1 MARRG
6 LARALVAAM
15 ALLAAA
21 PAASAAPHPGY
32 RVPLGNPFVTTP
44 GALAEIYVLGM
55 RNPYRWSFD
64 GPTGDMYVADV
75 GGDQREEV
83 TYLPRAK
90 IAGANLG
97 WSCLE
102 GTAKQKGCRVFDYV
116 PPTFE
121 YASSP
126 DVVIGGYVVHDPGMP
141 SFIGRYLYGRYDS
154 GVWVVGP
161 GATGPT
167 LNLRAVP
174 GGVTG
179 FGQDGAGRLY
189 VTTLDGPVYRLAESA
204 GTVTLTLVGTFDE
217 PTEVRTPPYDSTRLF
232 VVERAGRIQL
242 LEGGVTTTFL
252 DIRDRVSDAG
262 YEEGLLGFTPA
273 PDYNSSGRVFVFYS
287 DNAGD
292 IQVDEYRRT
301 ARDPDRADP
310 ATRRPVLTIQH
321 DQGADPGHHHGGQL
335 NFGNDGYLY
344 ISTGDG
350 DLEVDLQSDAQRL
363 DSLLGKILRIDVR
376 DGPPDTAVPKLHVTV
391 RPKQRVLHS
400 KAAVALLSC
409 NERCAMNASARMR
422 IGSRGYPLR
431 PAAAVPRANHR
442 GRLKLELTRDAT
454 RALKRA
460 LKKKRKVS
468 VQITLHAADSTGNSP
483 KAVTRTVR
491 VIG

>member
-6 LARALVAAM
+6 FACALVAA
-15 ALLAAA
+15 AIAAAA
-21 PAASAAPHPGY
+21 PAASGAPHPGY
-32 RVPLGNPFVTTP
+32 RAPLGNPFVTTP
-44 GALAEIYVLGM
+44 GALPEIYVRGM

-64 GPTGDMYVADV
+64 APTGDMYVADV
-75 GGDQREEV
+75 GGDQREEL
-83 TYLPRAK
+83 TYLPKAN

-97 WSCLE
+97 WHCLE
-102 GTAKQKGCRVFDYV
+102 GTAVQKGCRVSDYV
-116 PPTFE
+116 PPAFE

-154 GVWVVGP
+154 GVWVLGP
-161 GATGPT
+161 RATGPT
-167 LNLRAVP
+167 LNVRAVP

-204 GTVTLTLVGTFDE
+204 GAVTLTLIGVFDE
-217 PTEVRTPPYDSTRLF
+217 PTEAKSPPYDSTRLF
-232 VVERAGRIQL
+232 VVERGGRVLL

-262 YEEGLLGFTPA
+262 YEEGLVGFTPA
-273 PDYNSSGRVFVFYS
+273 LDYNSSGRVFVFYS

-301 ARDPDRADP
+301 ASNPDRADP
-310 ATRRPVLTIQH
+310 GTRRPVLTIQH
-321 DQGADPGHHHGGQL
+321 DQGPDPGHHHGGQL
-335 NFGNDGYLY
+335 NFGSDGYLY

-350 DLEVDLQSDAQRL
+350 DLEVDPQNDAQRL
-363 DSLLGKILRIDVR
+363 DSLLGKILRIDVSG
-376 DGPPDTAVPKLHVTV
+376 GPPDTAAPKLRVTV
-391 RPKQRVLHS
+391 TAKQRVLHAKS
-400 KAAVALLSC
+400 VVASMTC
-409 NERCAMNASARMR
+409 NERCAISASARMR
-422 IGSRGYPLR
+422 IRSHVYTLR
-431 PAAAVPRANHR
+431 PAVVVPRANR
-442 GRLKLELTRDAT
+442 PGRLKLELTRDCA
-454 RALKRA
+454 RVLKRA

-468 VQITLHAADSTGNSP
+468 VKITLRAADSTGNSP

-491 VIG
+491 VTG

>member
-6 LARALVAAM
+6 FACALLAAM
-15 ALLAAA
+15 ALAAAA
-21 PAASAAPHPGY
+21 PAALAAPHPGY

-44 GALAEIYVLGM
+44 GALAEIYVRGM

-64 GPTGDMYVADV
+64 APTGDMYVADV

-83 TYLPRAK
+83 TYLPKAK

-97 WSCLE
+97 WHCLE
-102 GTAKQKGCRVFDYV
+102 GTAKQKGCRVSNYF
-116 PPTFE
+116 PPAFE

-141 SFIGRYLYGRYDS
+141 SFIGRYLYGRYAS
-154 GVWVVGP
+154 GVWVLGP
-161 GATGPT
+161 NATGPT

-174 GGVTG
+174 GAVTG

-189 VTTLDGPVYRLAESA
+189 VTTLDGPAYRLSEVA
-204 GTVTLTLVGTFDE
+204 GAVTLTLIGTFDE
-217 PTEVRTPPYDSTRLF
+217 PTEIRSPPSDATRLF
-232 VVERAGRIQL
+232 VVERAGRVQL
-242 LEGGVTTTFL
+242 LEGGVATTFL

-262 YEEGLLGFTPA
+262 YEEGLVGFAPA

-301 ARDPDRADP
+301 AQDPDRADP
-310 ATRRPVLTIQH
+310 STRRPVLTIQH
-321 DQGADPGHHHGGQL
+321 DQGADPGHHYGGQL
-335 NFGNDGYLY
+335 NFGSDGYLY

-350 DLEVDLQSDAQRL
+350 DLEVDPQNDSQRL

-376 DGPPDTAVPKLHVTV
+376 DGPPDTAVPRLRVTV
-391 RPKQRVLHS
+391 AEQQRVLHAKS
-400 KAAVALLSC
+400 VVAFMSC
-409 NERCAMNASARMR
+409 NERCAMSASARMR
-422 IGSRGYPLR
+422 IGSRSYTLR
-431 PAAAVPRANHR
+431 PAAVVPRAHR
-442 GRLKLELTRDAT
+442 KGRLKLELTRDSVRT
-454 RALKRA
+454 LKRA
-460 LKKKRKVS
+460 LKKKRKVA
-468 VQITLHAADSTGNSP
+468 VKITLHAADSTGNSP

-491 VIG
+491 VTG